1 MPVMKL
7 KMNQNSIFAI
17 LLRSPWWVS
26 AGIAAA
32 LFTAARLALPAE
44 YAPYAFFVALPFA
57 VIAAN
62 VLWKH
67 LRMPSESKVA
77 GKLEALRALSSQ
89 EFSAVLEEAFR
100 RDGCEVERIA
110 RNGADLALAKGGRVT
125 LVACRRWKVARTG
138 IEPLREL
145 EAARQA
151 HEAHEA
157 IYVAGGEVSETAL
170 AFAAEN
176 KIRLIDAVGL
186 AQLVPRIPE
195 GAGKAQATR

>member
-32 LFTAARLALPAE
+32 LFAAARLALPAD

-77 GKLEALRALSSQ
+77 GRLEALRALSSQ

-125 LVACRRWKVARTG
+125 LVACKRWKVARTG

-157 IYVAGGEVSETAL
+157 IYVAGGEVSEP
-170 AFAAEN
+170 
-176 KIRLIDAVGL
+176 RLIDAVGL